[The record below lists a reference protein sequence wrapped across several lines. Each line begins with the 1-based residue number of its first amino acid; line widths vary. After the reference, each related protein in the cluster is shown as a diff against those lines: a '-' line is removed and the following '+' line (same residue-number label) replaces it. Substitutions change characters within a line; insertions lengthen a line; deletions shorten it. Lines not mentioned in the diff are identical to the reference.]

1 MRKLSSY
8 IGRYWYGYLFAV
20 ASMVTAIALDM
31 LYPKITQQ
39 IVDDVI
45 LGGQME
51 ILTKL
56 LTGIVL
62 VGIGR
67 SIFGY
72 CKEFTFDFLSS
83 KIGAEMRKDLFNH
96 IQTLSMRYFD
106 DTNTGEL
113 MARVKDDVDKI
124 QNALGYVGMLL
135 IEVTIHV
142 VFVLYCMF
150 SLNWKMAFLPVTVM
164 LCCAVVAIIME
175 RKLDK
180 VYEDIS
186 EENAVLTTVA
196 EENLAGVRTVKAFA
210 REDYEIKK
218 FLSHNERYYNL
229 NITQSKVLVRYY
241 PLFQFV
247 GKVLPVA
254 ITILGGI
261 SVMNGNMSLGALVA
275 YVEYSRNCTWPMEMM
290 GWLTNDL
297 SSAVAS
303 YKKIKKI
310 YEVKPEIED
319 SRNVVTLDHVS
330 GNVEFD
336 HVSFKLDGKQILSD
350 ISFSVNEGK
359 TLGIM
364 GATGSGKSSIINM
377 LHRFYDTTEGSVR
390 LDGVDIRKISLRQL
404 RRSVAVVLQD
414 VFLFS
419 DTIEENIKMGNRNT
433 MQMDEIKSAAASA
446 QASSF
451 IEKMDEQYETVI
463 GERGVGLSGGQKQ
476 RISIARALSKHSPIL
491 VMDDSTSA
499 LDMETEHEIQKT
511 LNSLKDTTKIII
523 AHRISAVCHAD
534 EIIYLQD
541 GRIAERGTHEELLA
555 KKGLYYDTYMAQYGG
570 YLAS

>member
-1 MRKLSSY
+1 M
-8 IGRYWYGYLFAV
+8 
-20 ASMVTAIALDM
+20 
-31 LYPKITQQ
+31 
-39 IVDDVI
+39 
-45 LGGQME
+45 
-51 ILTKL
+51 
-56 LTGIVL
+56 
-62 VGIGR
+62 
-67 SIFGY
+67 
-72 CKEFTFDFLSS
+72 
-83 KIGAEMRKDLFNH
+83 
-96 IQTLSMRYFD
+96 
-106 DTNTGEL
+106 
-113 MARVKDDVDKI
+113 
-124 QNALGYVGMLL
+124 
-135 IEVTIHV
+135 
-142 VFVLYCMF
+142 
-150 SLNWKMAFLPVTVM
+150 
-164 LCCAVVAIIME
+164 
-175 RKLDK
+175 
-180 VYEDIS
+180 
-186 EENAVLTTVA
+186 
-196 EENLAGVRTVKAFA
+196 
-210 REDYEIKK
+210 
-218 FLSHNERYYNL
+218 
-229 NITQSKVLVRYY
+229 
-241 PLFQFV
+241 
-247 GKVLPVA
+247 
-254 ITILGGI
+254 
-261 SVMNGNMSLGALVA
+261 
-275 YVEYSRNCTWPMEMM
+275 
-290 GWLTNDL
+290 
-297 SSAVAS
+297 
-303 YKKIKKI
+303 
-310 YEVKPEIED
+310 KPEIED

-419 DTIEENIKMGNRNT
+419 DTIEENIKMGNRST

-523 AHRISAVCHAD
+523 AHRISA
-534 EIIYLQD
+534 
-541 GRIAERGTHEELLA
+541 
-555 KKGLYYDTYMAQYGG
+555 GLPRR
-570 YLAS
+570 